1 MTLTEIIQTAEAAA
15 PWILGVLIATTALA
29 HALVR
34 AARAFHRYALTTP
47 STLDDEVGERAV
59 RFSEAAASVLEG
71 LAAILPRIGVG
82 RVPTVPPQDPPRR
95 GPPRRGPPYR
105 DALVALLVAGGLV
118 LGAGVLQGCGSKADQ
133 HRTLN
138 WITRVGDPS
147 YELVVQACDEMR
159 DYVVD
164 REGHT
169 EEEDRTLMGEI
180 NGVCDRAVA
189 SFEVLIHTQHGARAA
204 IEAGVEG
211 VAVEAV
217 ARALAIWRE
226 LQAVVDGI
234 EVRNARTAGGEA

>member
-1 MTLTEIIQTAEAAA
+1 MTKILEPWRWPIAVVLSVALASLAALFLVGPQMGVDPEVLTDLKRWVSGGAAA
-15 PWILGVLIATTALA
+15 LGALLLPALKAWLTADSDGDGRPDWIDP
-29 HALVR
+29 
-34 AARAFHRYALTTP
+34 TP
-47 STLDDEVGERAV
+47 RG
-59 RFSEAAASVLEG
+59 
-71 LAAILPRIGVG
+71 
-82 RVPTVPPQDPPRR
+82 
-95 GPPRRGPPYR
+95 GPP
-105 DALVALLVAGGLV
+105 DTLVALLVAGAMV
-118 LGAGVLQGCGSKADQ
+118 LGAGLLQACGSKADQ

-164 REGHT
+164 RDGHT
-169 EEEDRTLMGEI
+169 EEEDRELMGEI

>member
-1 MTLTEIIQTAEAAA
+1 MTKILEPWRWPIAVVLSVALASLAALFLLGPQLGVDPETLGDVRRWLAGGAAA
-15 PWILGVLIATTALA
+15 LGALLLPALKAWLTADSDGDGKPDWMDK
-29 HALVR
+29 
-34 AARAFHRYALTTP
+34 TP
-47 STLDDEVGERAV
+47 TG
-59 RFSEAAASVLEG
+59 
-71 LAAILPRIGVG
+71 PRD
-82 RVPTVPPQDPPRR
+82 T
-95 GPPRRGPPYR
+95 
-105 DALVALLVAGGLV
+105 LVALLVAGSLV
-118 LGAGVLQGCGSKADQ
+118 LGVGTLQGCGSKADQ

-147 YELVVQACDEMR
+147 YELVVKACDEMR

-169 EEEDRTLMGEI
+169 EQEDRALMGEI

-211 VAVEAV
+211 VAIEAI

>member
-1 MTLTEIIQTAEAAA
+1 MRDWYWPTAAA
-15 PWILGVLIATTALA
+15 VITIVVAIACIFLLGPSLGIDDRVIDGLIWAFGLLGVP
-29 HALVR
+29 LVGAMR
-34 AARAFHRYALTTP
+34 SFLGRDSDGDGKPDWMDRTP
-47 STLDDEVGERAV
+47 T
-59 RFSEAAASVLEG
+59 
-71 LAAILPRIGVG
+71 G
-82 RVPTVPPQDPPRR
+82 R
-95 GPPRRGPPYR
+95 GG
-105 DALVALLVAGGLV
+105 DALVALLVAGAMV
-118 LGAGVLQGCGSKADQ
+118 LGAGLLQACGSKADQ

-164 REGHT
+164 RDGHT
-169 EEEDRTLMGEI
+169 EEEDRELMGEI